1 MSDDRTGGR
10 LGASGWRLLVVAVF
24 VVSLMATLLGRLYT
38 VQVVGAEGY
47 EAAAA
52 TNRVREIVTPAVRG
66 LVLDDQGRPLITN
79 RSALVVSVSRTQL
92 IDSPDGGR
100 ALVQRLATLLG
111 LPFEQVWGRTQL
123 CGTEGA
129 PKAPA
134 CFNGAPYQPV
144 PVAEDVAPR
153 VALQIMER
161 QEDFPGVTAEL
172 QAVRAIP
179 KPLGVNAAHLLGYL
193 GPVTEDELKAS
204 SEAARDGRTE
214 LQRTDLVGRAGLE
227 AQYDEAL
234 RGTPGITRVA
244 VDIRGRVTGE
254 ISSTPPAPGS
264 YLVTNI
270 DARVQR
276 AAEKALSKAIHDARK
291 RIDRGTGRP
300 LKADSGA
307 AVVLDVRT
315 GGVVAMASYP
325 TYDPRIWLG
334 GITTKQL
341 ASLTDESAG
350 TPLVPRATQGQFP
363 PASTFKV
370 ISLPAAVQ
378 SGYDLHGTYECG
390 SSYQVGARAF
400 HNYESEAYGRI
411 DLHRAIVV
419 SCDTIFYKFAYETW
433 LRLGG
438 LDAKSDAKDP
448 FVHMAKAFGLGRR
461 TGIDLP
467 DDGSGRIPD
476 RAWKKAYWAQ
486 TKDYYCAKAKDGFPE
501 VADKDPSRARYL
513 TQLSKEN
520 CRSGYQFRAGDEA
533 NFSIGQGDVTVTP
546 LQLALVYSAIAN
558 GGTLWTPHVGK
569 AVMSPSG
576 ELVSAVKPTKAGTVP
591 VRKDVM
597 RFLQK
602 ALRGVV
608 TSGTG
613 AGVFAGYPVPV
624 SGKTGTGEVYGKQ
637 ATSWFASYAPSD
649 KPQYAVVVV
658 VSQGGTGA
666 STSAPA
672 VRTIYD
678 ALFGVKDGKVVPKAA
693 AQPGAHPPRRLP
705 VVRPDGRLQTPE
717 GPVAANEGLPD
728 ARRSTVPRQAS

>member
-1 MSDDRTGGR
+1 MSEGR
-10 LGASGWRLLVVAVF
+10 RHSALGPSSWRLLVVAVF
-24 VVSLMATLLGRLYT
+24 VVSLMATLLARLYT

-66 LVLDDQGRPLITN
+66 LVLDDQGRPLVTN

-92 IDSPDGGR
+92 IDEPDGGR
-100 ALVQRLATLLG
+100 ALIHRLADLLG
-111 LPFEQVWGRTQL
+111 QPFDQVWGRTQL
-123 CGTEGA
+123 CGTVDA

-144 PVAEDVAPR
+144 PVAEDVPPR

-179 KPLGVNAAHLLGYL
+179 RPFGVNAAHLLGYL
-193 GPVTEDELKAS
+193 GPVTEEELKAS

-214 LQRTDLVGRAGLE
+214 LQRTDLVGRSGLE
-227 AQYDEAL
+227 AEYDEAL
-234 RGTPGITRVA
+234 RGTPGVTRVA
-244 VDIRGRVTGE
+244 VDIRGRVTDE
-254 ISSTPPAPGS
+254 LSSTPPTPGN
-264 YLVTNI
+264 YLETNI
-270 DARVQR
+270 DARIQR
-276 AAEKALSKAIHDARK
+276 AAEKALATAIHSARE
-291 RIDRGTGRP
+291 RIDRASGRP

-307 AVVLDVRT
+307 AVVVDVRT

-334 GITTKQL
+334 GITSKQL
-341 ASLTDESAG
+341 AALTDESAG
-350 TPLVPRATQGQFP
+350 TPLVSRATQGQFP

-390 SSYQVGARAF
+390 SSYQVGSRAF
-400 HNYESEAYGRI
+400 HNYESYAYGRI
-411 DLHRAIVV
+411 DLHKAIVV

-433 LRLGG
+433 LKLGG
-438 LDAKSDAKDP
+438 LDASSDAKDP
-448 FVHMAKAFGLGRR
+448 FVRMAKAFGLGRR

-467 DDGSGRIPD
+467 DDAAGRIPD
-476 RAWKKAYWAQ
+476 RAWKKAYWRE
-486 TKDYYCAKAKDGFPE
+486 TKDYYCAKAKSGFPE

-520 CRSGYQFRAGDEA
+520 CTGGYQFRAGDEA
-533 NFSIGQGDVTVTP
+533 NFSIGQGDVSVTP
-546 LQLALVYSAIAN
+546 LQLAMVYASIAN

-569 AVMSPSG
+569 AVISPSG
-576 ELVSAVKPTKAGTVP
+576 EVVSRVEPRKAGTVP

-602 ALRGVV
+602 ALRDVV

-613 AGVFAGYPVPV
+613 AGAFAGFPVPV

-649 KPQYAVVVV
+649 EPQYAVVVV

-666 STSAPA
+666 TTSAPA
-672 VRTIYD
+672 VRDIYRTI
-678 ALFGVKDGKVVPKAA
+678 FGVKDGKVVPKAA
-693 AQPGAHPPRRLP
+693 AQPGARPPRTLP

-717 GPVAANEGLPD
+717 GPVSANEGLPD
-728 ARRSTVPRQAS
+728 AGAPRGTPR

>member
-1 MSDDRTGGR
+1 MSDERDARS
-10 LGASGWRLLVVAVF
+10 LGPSGWRLLVVAVF
-24 VVSLMATLLGRLYT
+24 VVSLMGMLLARLYT
-38 VQVVGAEGY
+38 VQVVGAQGY

-66 LVLDDQGRPLITN
+66 LVLDDQGRPLVSN

-100 ALVQRLATLLG
+100 ALVHRLADLLDQ
-111 LPFEQVWGRTQL
+111 PFDEVWGRTQL
-123 CGTEGA
+123 CGTLGA

-144 PVAEDVAPR
+144 PVAEDVPAR
-153 VALQIMER
+153 VALQILER

-179 KPLGVNAAHLLGYL
+179 RPFGVNAAHLLGYL
-193 GPVTEDELKAS
+193 GPVTEQELNAS

-227 AQYDEAL
+227 AQYDAAL
-234 RGTPGITRVA
+234 RGTPGITKVA
-244 VDIRGRVTGE
+244 VDIRGRVTDE
-254 ISSTPPAPGS
+254 LSSTPPVPGN
-264 YLVTNI
+264 YLVTTI
-270 DARVQR
+270 DAKVQR
-276 AAEKALSKAIHDARK
+276 AAEKALSDAIHDARG
-291 RIDRGTGRP
+291 RIDRGSGRL

-307 AVVLDVRT
+307 AVVVDVRT

-334 GITTKQL
+334 GISTRQL

-350 TPLVPRATQGQFP
+350 TPLVSRATQGQFP

-370 ISLPAAVQ
+370 VSLPAAVQ
-378 SGYDLHGTYECG
+378 SGYDLHGTYDCG
-390 SSYQVGARAF
+390 SSYQVGSRAF
-400 HNYESEAYGRI
+400 HNYESEAHGRI
-411 DLHRAIVV
+411 NLNTAIVI

-448 FVHMAKAFGLGRR
+448 FVHMAQSFGLGRK

-467 DDGSGRIPD
+467 DDAAGRIPD

-486 TKDYYCAKAKDGFPE
+486 TKDYYCAKAKSGFPE
-501 VADKDPSRARYL
+501 VADKDPSRARFL

-520 CRSGYQFRAGDEA
+520 CTGGYQFRAGDAA
-533 NFSIGQGDVTVTP
+533 NFSIGQGDVSVTP
-546 LQLALVYSAIAN
+546 LQMAMVYAAIAN

-576 ELVSAVKPTKAGTVP
+576 ELVSAVKPKKAGTVP
-591 VRKDVM
+591 VRRDVM
-597 RFLQK
+597 AFLHK

-613 AGVFAGYPVPV
+613 AGAFAGFPVAV

-637 ATSWFASYAPSD
+637 ATSWFSSYAPSD

-666 STSAPA
+666 STSAPV
-672 VRTIYD
+672 VRKIYD
-678 ALFGVKDGKVVPKAA
+678 ALFGVRGGKVVPKAA
-693 AQPGAHPPRRLP
+693 AQPGARPPTALP
-705 VVRPDGRLQTPE
+705 EVRPDGRIQTPE
-717 GPVAANEGLPD
+717 GPVAANQGLPD
-728 ARRSTVPRQAS
+728 AARMAARATAP

>member
-1 MSDDRTGGR
+1 MSDERTAGH
-10 LGASGWRLLVVAVF
+10 LGPSGWRLLVVAVF
-24 VVSLMATLLGRLYT
+24 VVSLMGTLLARLYT

-66 LVLDDQGRPLITN
+66 LVLDAQGRPLVTN

-100 ALVQRLATLLG
+100 ALLHRLADLLG
-111 LPFEQVWGRTQL
+111 EPFDDVWGRAQL
-123 CGTEGA
+123 CGTPGA
-129 PKAPA
+129 PKAPT

-144 PVAEDVAPR
+144 PVAEDVPAR

-161 QEDFPGVTAEL
+161 AEDFPGVTAEL

-179 KPLGVNAAHLLGYL
+179 RPLGVNAAHLLGYL
-193 GPVTEDELKAS
+193 GPVTEAELKAS
-204 SEAARDGRTE
+204 SQAARDGRAE

-227 AQYDEAL
+227 AEYDTAL

-244 VDIRGRVTGE
+244 VDIRGRVTDE
-254 ISSTPPAPGS
+254 LSSTPPVPGD

-270 DARVQR
+270 DAKVQR
-276 AAEKALSKAIHDARK
+276 AAEKALATAIKDARG
-291 RIDRGTGRP
+291 RVDRGSGRL

-307 AVVLDVRT
+307 AVVVDVRT

-350 TPLVPRATQGQFP
+350 TPLVSRATQGQFP

-378 SGYDLHGTYECG
+378 SGYDLHGSYQCG
-390 SSYQVGARAF
+390 SSYQVGSRAF
-400 HNYESEAYGRI
+400 HNYESQAHGTI
-411 DLHRAIVV
+411 DLHTAIVI

-448 FVHMAKAFGLGRR
+448 FVRMAQAFGLGRK
-461 TGIDLP
+461 TGVDLP
-467 DDGSGRIPD
+467 DDAAGRIPD

-486 TKDYYCAKAKDGFPE
+486 TKDYYCAKAKSGFPE

-513 TQLSKEN
+513 TQLSREN
-520 CRSGYQFRAGDEA
+520 CATGYQFRAGDAA
-533 NFSIGQGDVTVTP
+533 NFSIGQGDVSVTP
-546 LQLALVYSAIAN
+546 LQMAMVYAAIAN

-576 ELVSAVKPTKAGTVP
+576 ELVSAVKPKKAGTVP

-597 RFLQK
+597 TFLQK

-613 AGVFAGYPVPV
+613 AGAFAGFPIPV

-637 ATSWFASYAPSD
+637 ATSWFSSYAPSD

-666 STSAPA
+666 STAAPV
-672 VRTIYD
+672 VRKIYET
-678 ALFGVKDGKVVPKAA
+678 LFGVSGGKVVPKAA
-693 AQPGAHPPRRLP
+693 AQPGAHPPKGLP
-705 VVRPDGRLQTPE
+705 VVRPDGRIQTPE

-728 ARRSTVPRQAS
+728 ARRVPKRAAAP